1 MSASDIAV
9 MHISSTGQSMDAIIE
24 VGKNREDLDLEAV
37 RRYMRKANNAGR
49 RAFQTHDDPWQVLKK
64 LELVRSEEQITRA
77 AILLF
82 GKNPQSPLSQA
93 VIQAG
98 RVRQKTYIMD
108 SRVME
113 GSICD
118 QIDETMEFIKKN
130 IHVRF
135 EITGAPQRTDV
146 WDYPLIA
153 VREAVTN
160 AVCHRDYGDVGHIQ
174 VKISEESL
182 QIWNP
187 GPLPFDFSLQELVN
201 PDHASRPR
209 NKAIAQILFDMGY
222 IERYGGGIQRMFDQC
237 QAAGLKPPTFE
248 QAQGGLKV
256 RFSKRTDELP
266 GQAANN

>member
-98 RVRQKTYIMD
+98 RVRQKTHIMD

-118 QIDETMEFIKKN
+118 QIDETMDFIKKN

-135 EITGAPQRTDV
+135 EITGAPQRLMCGTT
-146 WDYPLIA
+146 P
-153 VREAVTN
+153 
-160 AVCHRDYGDVGHIQ
+160 
-174 VKISEESL
+174 
-182 QIWNP
+182 
-187 GPLPFDFSLQELVN
+187 
-201 PDHASRPR
+201 
-209 NKAIAQILFDMGY
+209 
-222 IERYGGGIQRMFDQC
+222 
-237 QAAGLKPPTFE
+237 
-248 QAQGGLKV
+248 
-256 RFSKRTDELP
+256 
-266 GQAANN
+266 